1 MTPMTPTKTAAQPPA
16 KSSWDGPAKAK
27 ALRRSVRPSAE
38 MGIDGELRGAMMATR
53 TQPMGAMR
61 VPSPRAGRAA
71 KQMSTA
77 ARDAKPFVVIR
88 APTEQKHATM
98 VSMRT
103 VFQRA
108 EMGSDASLTRAR
120 DVLLLQRL
128 IFTNQWPVYSI
139 FAATGL

>member
-16 KSSWDGPAKAK
+16 KSPWDGPAKAK
-27 ALRRSVRPSAE
+27 GLRRSVRPSAE

-61 VPSPRAGRAA
+61 VPSSRAGRAA

-77 ARDAKPFVVIR
+77 ARDAKPFVAIR

-98 VSMRT
+98 VSMLK
-103 VFQRA
+103 VFQKA
-108 EMGSDASLTRAR
+108 EMAVQRTAPSSLAGPANKVMRPKSLGKMSL
-120 DVLLLQRL
+120 V
-128 IFTNQWPVYSI
+128 
-139 FAATGL
+139 